1 MRIEKIKSVLLVS
14 LFVVSLIFTQRLWFY
29 FPFGGVMSIANDMDS
44 EYIDMDITD
53 ILSPQ
58 NFVISFGGGYYTVFF
73 SEPYEVWNITNPVPD
88 GTNNS
93 YDKKDVWIWET
104 AKNVLE
110 DYFKSDYQV
119 EKITLEEWKEIKKF
133 KSLKLNFACG
143 IPGDILIDS
152 IRDEDSDT
160 SKITDEITTILIPAT
175 DGIKNNIY
183 FGNNENNIY
192 LELNGGFM
200 DNRVRQLI
208 DNIENVG
215 EDKGYIDYVT
225 LNRIATVKNDVLTP
239 LFDETSKIIP
249 SYNVKNEIDIS
260 DKSGVKSQAYQFFN
274 SSFDFVK
281 EINEIDGT
289 VIYMYGYGE
298 KTLKISKNGVLDYR
312 EKIDNEKAS
321 SELDFIDSLKYAV
334 KFVEEKG
341 KWPINRENAY
351 LSDYKAIEKNNKK
364 GYRFSFNYRLKGLPV
379 FIPDIAEDKGIV
391 VEVIGR
397 QITYYKKLV
406 KSPPQ
411 NLNKDESS
419 ILSVFDKDEDQN
431 MLDVTDVLR
440 NNSTIIKNTYLIQN
454 KLEDSEIEDF
464 KIEEL
469 IEEIGLVY
477 YSYQDKLIPVWEI
490 TIDDIVYYFDLYT
503 GDLYTGTR
511 YTF

>member
-29 FPFGGVMSIANDMDS
+29 FPFGGVMSIANDMDL

-73 SEPYEVWNITNPVPD
+73 SEPYEVWNITNPVPN

-110 DYFKSDYQV
+110 DYLKSDYNVQ
-119 EKITLEEWKEIKKF
+119 EITLEEWEKVKKF

-152 IRDEDSDT
+152 ISNEDSDT
-160 SKITDEITTILIPAT
+160 SKIADTITTILIPAT
-175 DGIKNNIY
+175 DGKRNNIY

-192 LELNGGFM
+192 LKLNGGFM

-208 DNIENVG
+208 DNIENIG
-215 EDKGYIDYVT
+215 EDKGYLNYVT
-225 LNRIATVKNDVLTP
+225 LNRIAGVNNNVLTP
-239 LFDETSKIIP
+239 LFDETSKLIP

-260 DKSGVKSQAYQFFN
+260 DKSGVKSHAYQFFN

-298 KTLKISKNGVLDYR
+298 KTLKISKNGVLEYR

-351 LSDYKAIEKNNKK
+351 LSGYKPIEKNNTK

-379 FIPDIAEDKGIV
+379 FIPDIAEDKGIE

-397 QITYYKKLV
+397 QITNYRKIV

-411 NLNKDESS
+411 NLNKEENS
-419 ILSVFDKDEDQN
+419 ILSVFDKEDKN
-431 MLDVTDVLR
+431 MLKVRDVLR
-440 NNSTIIKNTYLIQN
+440 KNSTIIKNNYIREN
-454 KLEDSEIEDF
+454 KLKDEETKGF
-464 KIEEL
+464 KSIDEL
-469 IEEIGLVY
+469 IEGIGLVY